1 MINPLFL
8 CIRDYRKLSRIKD
21 KASENGIYV
30 LFTDRHGNA
39 VKLIDYYYKKTG
51 TPLEALTRAMLRIR
65 GSYAF
70 GVMFRDCPGRLFAAR
85 KDSPLIIGKSK
96 KGCLIASD
104 VPAILDRT
112 RNVYYI
118 GNLEIAEMTSE
129 EVHFYN
135 IDREE
140 IQKEMTEI
148 KWDAESAEKGG
159 YEHFMLKEIHEQPK
173 AVQDTLGAYIKDSAI
188 DFSEAGLTD
197 DN

>member
-1 MINPLFL
+1 MRRLQ
-8 CIRDYRKLSRIKD
+8 
-21 KASENGIYV
+21 G
-30 LFTDRHGNA
+30 
-39 VKLIDYYYKKTG
+39 
-51 TPLEALTRAMLRIR
+51 AMLRIR

-129 EVHFYN
+129 EVHF
-135 IDREE
+135 I
-140 IQKEMTEI
+140 I
-148 KWDAESAEKGG
+148 
-159 YEHFMLKEIHEQPK
+159 
-173 AVQDTLGAYIKDSAI
+173 
-188 DFSEAGLTD
+188 LTGKRYKKK
-197 DN
+197 